1 MVVEARHEMDEVG
14 DEVLELSGS
23 LDARSTPEMR
33 TALQRLLDVPGRV
46 VVLDL
51 GAVTSADVVA
61 LRVIAAASRLSA
73 LRGGRVVLRGVPDA
87 VRRLL
92 TVSRLARLVEIERIP
107 GSFAVPEQRGSADVI
122 SATRPAGDQRH
133 S

>member
-1 MVVEARHEMDEVG
+1 MVAEARYEMGEVG

-23 LDARSTPEMR
+23 LDARSTPEIR

-73 LRGGRVVLRGVPDA
+73 LRGGRVVLRGVPDT

-92 TVSRLARLVEIERIP
+92 TVSRLARLVEIERVPGAFRIP
-107 GSFAVPEQRGSADVI
+107 QPRGDGDVA
-122 SATRPAGDQRH
+122 SATRETT
-133 S
+133 